1 MSKAGATNPFPS
13 EMWVLSEAVTD
24 EPGFKLLHT
33 QIIARLR
40 DEIPGIEND
49 TLGLMLLERVVTLYV
64 TIRSKEA
71 KKSFAHDRAYKE
83 TLQLWAQ
90 MSGDLRKG
98 RGADAAVTSAVTNTV
113 SDIAMAIHDALQNL
127 DVPNE
132 VKIKVLES
140 VSSALDE

>member
-1 MSKAGATNPFPS
+1 MSKSGNPFPS
-13 EMWVLSEAVTD
+13 EMWTLSEAVTD
-24 EPGFKLLHT
+24 DPGFKLLHA

-40 DEIPGIEND
+40 EEIPGIESD
-49 TLGLMLLERVVTLYV
+49 TIGLMLLERVVTLYV

-98 RGADAAVTSAVTNTV
+98 RVAEAAVATAVTATL
-113 SDIAMAIHDALQNL
+113 SDVAMAIHKALQGL
-127 DVPNE
+127 DIPNE
-132 VKIKVLES
+132 VKVQVLES